1 MPILEE
7 KCDQLVENASEIK
20 SEFRLWLTSKPSN
33 LFPASILQNGI
44 KMTNEPPSGLKTN
57 LKTAF
62 QLDEISNPNTFNK
75 SLNIKAYRRLVFSL
89 CFFHSVIQ
97 ERRKFGPLGWNI
109 PYEFTESD
117 LRISSMQLHIFIDK
131 YPEDVP
137 LEALRYLTA

>member
-1 MPILEE
+1 
-7 KCDQLVENASEIK
+7 
-20 SEFRLWLTSKPSN
+20 
-33 LFPASILQNGI
+33 
-44 KMTNEPPSGLKTN
+44 MTNEPPSGLKVN

-62 QLDEISNPNTFNK
+62 QLDEISNPDTFNM

-117 LRISSMQLHIFIDK
+117 LRISAVQLHIFIDK
-131 YPEDVP
+131 QPENVP
-137 LEALRYLTA
+137 LEALRYLTAQCNYGGRVTDKKDRRLITTLLEDFYNEDAYSIA